1 MKEVLHM
8 RPLLTFL
15 EVADILNCSKPTVER
30 LVYEGA
36 LPSIKI
42 RRATRFHAADI
53 EAFIAK
59 QKSATKGGVNDE
71 VKRAC

>member
-30 LVYEGA
+30 HVYEGA
-36 LPSIKI
+36 IPSIKI
-42 RRATRFHAADI
+42 RRATRFHVADI
-53 EAFIAK
+53 EDFIAE
-59 QKSATKGGVNDE
+59 QKSATKGGANDE
-71 VKRAC
+71 VKSAC

>member
-1 MKEVLHM
+1 M

-36 LPSIKI
+36 IPSIKI
-42 RRATRFHAADI
+42 RRATRFHVADI
-53 EAFIAK
+53 EDFSAD
-59 QKSATKGGVNDE
+59 QKCATKEDANDE
-71 VKRAC
+71 VKAEC